1 MPRGRLFF
9 LLLIFVS
16 VGLLAL
22 LWSLTPI
29 TPLSITRHNR
39 DVQKSEVPS
48 LQKNSQHSSFVE
60 SLGQSAAPIL
70 YESKRS
76 GMIDKDP
83 FKSEKRLNELSRK
96 LSNQEIISMTEII
109 KTPSQESDLRALA
122 VDLLARNRNKHVL
135 GKLEEIITT
144 KWPESADARVIGFE
158 QALRARAIEGLE
170 SHPSP
175 QATATLEKAL
185 RQTQDSFLLDHGQR
199 ALLHRRGQAK
209 SVEAQDQEALSKIL
223 NR

>member
-16 VGLLAL
+16 AGLIAL

-29 TPLSITRHNR
+29 TPLGITRNNGDIHKLQAPSF
-39 DVQKSEVPS
+39 QKD
-48 LQKNSQHSSFVE
+48 SQHPSPE
-60 SLGQSAAPIL
+60 EILGQLAEPIL

-83 FKSEKRLNELSRK
+83 LESEKRLNELAHK
-96 LSNQEIISMTEII
+96 LSDQEIISMTEIV
-109 KTPSQESDLRALA
+109 KTPSQGSDLRALA
-122 VDLLARNRNKHVL
+122 VDLLARNKNKNVL
-135 GKLEEIITT
+135 EKLEEIITT
-144 KWPESADARVIGFE
+144 KWPEAADARVIGFE

-170 SHPSP
+170 NHPTP